1 MGKDYYQI
9 LDVSKNASDNEIKN
23 AYRKLALKYH
33 PDKNSEPG
41 AEEKF
46 KEISEA
52 YEVLSDKD
60 KRAAFDR
67 FDSDEMRQENRGMG
81 TPTHGFTFS
90 STDPFEIFRTFF
102 GGRDPFSKAFG
113 EDPFSSMFEGPHS
126 EASSASSSI
135 FSNDPF
141 FRDAS
146 GLGGNVF
153 DEQSGQQCSGSTT
166 TFTYRNGNRVR
177 STTTFTYRNGNVRV
191 TQVVRG
197 GAAKA
202 RADRNNESRGEPD
215 GSEDDSDSKKVSCCC
230 CCFS

>member
-1 MGKDYYQI
+1 MIIAGNPIHHVQ
-9 LDVSKNASDNEIKN
+9 
-23 AYRKLALKYH
+23 
-33 PDKNSEPG
+33 
-41 AEEKF
+41 F

-67 FDSDEMRQENRGMG
+67 FDSDEMPQENRGMG

-102 GGRDPFSKAFG
+102 GGRDPFSEAFG
-113 EDPFSSMFEGPHS
+113 EDPFNSMFEGPHS

-177 STTTFTYRNGNVRV
+177 VRV

>member
-1 MGKDYYQI
+1 
-9 LDVSKNASDNEIKN
+9 
-23 AYRKLALKYH
+23 
-33 PDKNSEPG
+33 
-41 AEEKF
+41 
-46 KEISEA
+46 
-52 YEVLSDKD
+52 
-60 KRAAFDR
+60 
-67 FDSDEMRQENRGMG
+67 MG

-90 STDPFEIFRTFF
+90 SSRTDPFEIFRTFF
-102 GGRDPFSKAFG
+102 EGRDPFSEAFG
-113 EDPFSSMFEGPHS
+113 EDPFCSMFAGPHS
-126 EASSASSSI
+126 AASSSTTSSSSSI

-215 GSEDDSDSKKVSCCC
+215 GSEDDSDSKKVPCCC
-230 CCFS
+230 CCCS

>member
-1 MGKDYYQI
+1 MTAKGPG
-9 LDVSKNASDNEIKN
+9 
-23 AYRKLALKYH
+23 RPPPALLG
-33 PDKNSEPG
+33 PS
-41 AEEKF
+41 
-46 KEISEA
+46 
-52 YEVLSDKD
+52 L
-60 KRAAFDR
+60 
-67 FDSDEMRQENRGMG
+67 
-81 TPTHGFTFS
+81 
-90 STDPFEIFRTFF
+90 FRTYF

-146 GLGGNVF
+146 GLGRNVF
-153 DEQSGQQCSGSTT
+153 DEQSGQQCSG
-166 TFTYRNGNRVR
+166 